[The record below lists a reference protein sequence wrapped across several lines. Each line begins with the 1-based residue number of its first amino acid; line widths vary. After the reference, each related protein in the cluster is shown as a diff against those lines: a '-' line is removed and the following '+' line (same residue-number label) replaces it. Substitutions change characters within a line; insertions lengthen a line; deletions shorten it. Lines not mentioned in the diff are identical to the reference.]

1 MLVTWLKCWVS
12 HSISTAWDNPPIQ
25 QPVYFVYICLS
36 VTLEE
41 LPVMDVGWC
50 RELTWNQKFL
60 SSKDWSVLRFVQS
73 DANPIRWRLACTPT
87 RTELY
92 YTVWILRFSCAP
104 SSIPGSSL
112 LQSLVISN
120 EIIYI
125 TLAQR
130 TDCHDWRVQAIV
142 PASQTMRR
150 RKGWLMRSRR
160 GEGAS
165 WWLVWCMR
173 KRLCGKWYSLGK
185 SITYH

>member
-1 MLVTWLKCWVS
+1 MKPEVPFIQRLIGTHGIS
-12 HSISTAWDNPPIQ
+12 RSIDLFRAMPIQ
-25 QPVYFVYICLS
+25 
-36 VTLEE
+36 
-41 LPVMDVGWC
+41 
-50 RELTWNQKFL
+50 
-60 SSKDWSVLRFVQS
+60 SKNW
-73 DANPIRWRLACTPT
+73 WRLACAPS

-120 EIIYI
+120 EIIYM

-130 TDCHDWRVQAIV
+130 TDCHDCRVQAIV

-150 RKGWLMRSRR
+150 RKGWLMRSRH

-185 SITYH
+185 SITYHTKNTLLTFYDHSQ